1 MSFPCRRGKMF
12 FPLSAAAKNLIL
24 RRKDMK
30 NFSSKKALFLS
41 VISMVICVSMLIGST
56 FAWFTDSATANVNT
70 IQAGNLDVELVGKD
84 GKTKS
89 SFRSSAR
96 AMRITAPYTL
106 RRTISVRLS
115 QATAKRTTCSL
126 KMKTALL
133 RMMTSQTSFPKNMAT
148 ESMISAMM
156 NKRGEKDKWQKT
168 FLIR

>member
-1 MSFPCRRGKMF
+1 MF

-84 GKTKS
+84 GKTLTE
-89 SFRSSAR
+89 A
-96 AMRITAPYTL
+96 
-106 RRTISVRLS
+106 
-115 QATAKRTTCSL
+115 L
-126 KMKTALL
+126 K
-133 RMMTSQTSFPKNMAT
+133 
-148 ESMISAMM
+148 
-156 NKRGEKDKWQKT
+156 
-168 FLIR
+168 